1 MSLYDA
7 KSSSDFYK
15 IIKPYYIHNKKQF
28 DANVPTILRIQ
39 HNDKRLNILTNYLQQ
54 RNDNSFLDFSFVK
67 HYLSNCKYYYHIKY
81 QRLQCFIISAKPLIA
96 KDKHKLYNTIIRIA
110 TVMQVYNMDK
120 PMNFYLIMDPRKR
133 QLPSDGPFNAEHI
146 NGGFTYLSSNNIVI
160 IRKEEYEKVVIHEL
174 LHHNR
179 YIHNDNYTRFNIK
192 RLKHKFNIDERCIL
206 NSNEAVIEVF
216 ACMLNTVFYALD
228 GNKNIMYFKKLLR
241 DDCHHSHVISKKI
254 LDIQK
259 NNKWFEK
266 TNAYSY
272 CIFKTILYKHFD
284 KFIKDFQYDNND
296 RITDFLCNQAGNLF
310 YSAMRKHYNDKMLKL
325 TIF

>member
-7 KSSSDFYK
+7 KTSTDFYK

-28 DANVPTILRIQ
+28 DATVPIIVRIQ
-39 HNDKRLNILTNYLQQ
+39 HNDKRLDILTKYLQQ
-54 RNDNSFLDFSFVK
+54 TNDKDHLDFSFVT
-67 HYLSNCKYYYHIKY
+67 HYLSICKYFYHINY
-81 QRLQCFIISAKPLIA
+81 QRLQCFILSAKPLIA
-96 KDKHKLYNTIIRIA
+96 KDKHKIYNTIIRIV
-110 TVMQVYNMDK
+110 TVMQLYNMYK
-120 PMNFYLIMDPRKR
+120 PMNFYIIMDPRKR
-133 QLPSDGPFNAEHI
+133 QLPSQGPINAEHI
-146 NGGFTYLSSNNIVI
+146 NGGFTYISSNNVFI

-179 YIHNDNYTRFNIK
+179 YIHNDNYTSLNIQ
-192 RLKHKFNIDERCIL
+192 RLKNVFNIDEKCNL
-206 NSNEAVIEVF
+206 NPNEAVIEVL
-216 ACMLNTVFYALD
+216 ACMINTVFYALD
-228 GNKNIMYFKKLLR
+228 GDKNILYFKTLLR

-259 NNKWFEK
+259 NKKWFEK

-284 KFIKDFQYDNND
+284 KFIKDFQYDNHD
-296 RITDFLCNQAGNLF
+296 KMTDFLCNHAANIF
-310 YSAMRKHYNDKMLKL
+310 YSAMRKQYNNKMLKL